1 MWELAAILSVVDK
14 IAGWG
19 KVPSGSKR
27 GRQAL
32 ELGHKL
38 ELELEHKLELELEH
52 KLELELELGHKLELE
67 HRLVVVRGI
76 HPCGV

>member
-1 MWELAAILSVVDK
+1 MWELAAILSVDK

-19 KVPSGSKR
+19 TVPSVSKR
-27 GRQAL
+27 GKQAL

-38 ELELEHKLELELEH
+38 ELEP
-52 KLELELELGHKLELE
+52 E
-67 HRLVVVRGI
+67 HRLAPEPELDKLEQEHRLVVVVRGI

>member
-19 KVPSGSKR
+19 KVPSVSKR

-38 ELELEHKLELELEH
+38 ELELEHRLALELELEH
-52 KLELELELGHKLELE
+52 KQALEQE

>member
-1 MWELAAILSVVDK
+1 MWELAPILSVIDK

-19 KVPSGSKR
+19 KVPSVSKR

-38 ELELEHKLELELEH
+38 ELEHK
-52 KLELELELGHKLELE
+52 
-67 HRLVVVRGI
+67 LVVVRGI

>member
-1 MWELAAILSVVDK
+1 MWELPAILSVVDK

-19 KVPSGSKR
+19 KVPSVSKH

-32 ELGHKL
+32 ELG
-38 ELELEHKLELELEH
+38 HKLELELEH